1 MDEDEKTPGLE
12 EYNFFLNSILQAT
25 MGGGTDT
32 NGAPIVAGIA
42 S

>member
-1 MDEDEKTPGLE
+1 MDEDEKTPGL